1 MRDNNTKKTTRLIHS
16 SQSYDRK
23 FNKKRNEKNEL
34 RRENL
39 YRDIFLL
46 EEKEEDSSEDE
57 AQSEINIVL
66 LYNKEKINIKFN
78 QNRTFEELI
87 KLLEKNYFRVG
98 FKENYKIYYE
108 NKEIS
113 MSDKRKLNKI
123 VKVTDNEVKLVLKAI
138 KKEFLNSKMKRI
150 YIQLENIPSF
160 MDLSEQINK
169 FIKSQKDEEINYD
182 INYKDNSCSIL
193 FSSQEISFS
202 FVAFMTNIKFTNK
215 YYRKLKIDIKYN
227 PLNATSN
234 NRNKLRF
241 MSEENKLSNINK
253 TIEPLTSN
261 NTINPPS
268 GRFNMRTYKSY
279 NKINNR
285 NYYYANTYENDY
297 YEDNFKSIRDSSPYD
312 YEKELEKQKKI
323 KDKKNWVGNKD
334 FFTSVNK
341 KSFNRLLR
349 PKNRLFLKKI
359 NVKSLNSINTI
370 RNRNEK
376 NDKEL
381 RLYETKTSDN
391 KFKNS

>member
-1 MRDNNTKKTTRLIHS
+1 MRGNNRIPTRLIHS
-16 SQSYDRK
+16 SQSVDKKFKKKKENRK
-23 FNKKRNEKNEL
+23 
-34 RRENL
+34 ENL
-39 YRDIFLL
+39 YRDVFLL
-46 EEKEEDSSEDE
+46 EENNEEESEEDSSSD
-57 AQSEINIVL
+57 INIVI
-66 LYNKEKINIKFN
+66 LYNKEKINTKFS
-78 QNRTFEELI
+78 QNRPFCDFV
-87 KLLEKNYFRVG
+87 KFLEKKYFKVG
-98 FKENYKIYYE
+98 FEENYKIYYE

-113 MSDKRKLNKI
+113 MGDKRKINKI
-123 VKVTDNEVKLVLKAI
+123 VNIKDNNEEIKFTLKAM
-138 KKEFLNSKMKRI
+138 KKTFLLNSKISRI

-160 MDLSEQINK
+160 MDLSEQIYK
-169 FIKSQKDEEINYD
+169 FIQAQEEEIDYD
-182 INYKDNSCSIL
+182 INYKDNSCRIL

-202 FVAFMTNIKFTNK
+202 FVAYMTNIKFSNK
-215 YYRKLKIDIKYN
+215 YYRKLKIDIKYS
-227 PLNATSN
+227 PLNATN
-234 NRNKLRF
+234 NKKNNLRY
-241 MSEENKLSNINK
+241 MSEENNKLNNI
-253 TIEPLTSN
+253 N
-261 NTINPPS
+261 NTIDSIRN
-268 GRFNMRTYKSY
+268 NMRTYKSY
-279 NKINNR
+279 KQMNSKG
-285 NYYYANTYENDY
+285 NYYYYDTYENDY

-359 NVKSLNSINTI
+359 NIKGLNSINTI

>member
-1 MRDNNTKKTTRLIHS
+1 MRGNNRIPTRLIHS
-16 SQSYDRK
+16 SQSVDKK
-23 FNKKRNEKNEL
+23 FKKKKENLK
-34 RRENL
+34 ENL
-39 YRDIFLL
+39 YRDVFLL
-46 EEKEEDSSEDE
+46 EENNEEESEEDSSSD
-57 AQSEINIVL
+57 INIVI
-66 LYNKEKINIKFN
+66 LYNKEKINTKFS
-78 QNRTFEELI
+78 QNRPFCDFV
-87 KLLEKNYFRVG
+87 KFLEKKYFKVG
-98 FKENYKIYYE
+98 FEENYKIYYE

-113 MSDKRKLNKI
+113 MGDKRKINKI
-123 VKVTDNEVKLVLKAI
+123 VNIKDNNEEIKFTLKAM
-138 KKEFLNSKMKRI
+138 KKTFLLNSKISRI

-160 MDLSEQINK
+160 MDLSEQIYK
-169 FIKSQKDEEINYD
+169 FIQAQEEEIDYD
-182 INYKDNSCSIL
+182 INYKDNSCRIL

-202 FVAFMTNIKFTNK
+202 FVAYMTNIKFSNK
-215 YYRKLKIDIKYN
+215 YYRKLKIDIKYS
-227 PLNATSN
+227 PLNATN
-234 NRNKLRF
+234 NKKNNLRY
-241 MSEENKLSNINK
+241 MSEENNKLNNI
-253 TIEPLTSN
+253 N
-261 NTINPPS
+261 NTIDSIRN
-268 GRFNMRTYKSY
+268 NMRTYKSY
-279 NKINNR
+279 KQMNSKG
-285 NYYYANTYENDY
+285 NYYYYDTYENDY

-359 NVKSLNSINTI
+359 NIKGLNSINTI

>member
-297 YEDNFKSIRDSSPYD
+297 YEDNFKSIQDSTPYG
-312 YEKELEKQKKI
+312 YEKELERQKKI
-323 KDKKNWVGNKD
+323 RDKKSWVGKND

-341 KSFNRLLR
+341 RSFNKLIR
-349 PKNRLFLKKI
+349 PKHRLYLKKI
-359 NVKSLNSINTI
+359 ININELNTGNFG
-370 RNRNEK
+370 RNSNGK
-376 NDKEL
+376 
-381 RLYETKTSDN
+381 
-391 KFKNS
+391 

>member
-1 MRDNNTKKTTRLIHS
+1 MRGNNRIPTRLIHS
-16 SQSYDRK
+16 SQSVDKKFKKKKENRK
-23 FNKKRNEKNEL
+23 
-34 RRENL
+34 ENL
-39 YRDIFLL
+39 YRDVFLL
-46 EEKEEDSSEDE
+46 EENNEEESEEDSSSD
-57 AQSEINIVL
+57 INIVI
-66 LYNKEKINIKFN
+66 LYNKEKINTKFS
-78 QNRTFEELI
+78 QNRPFCDFV
-87 KLLEKNYFRVG
+87 KFLEKKYFKVG
-98 FKENYKIYYE
+98 FEENYKIYYE

-113 MSDKRKLNKI
+113 MGDKRKINKI
-123 VKVTDNEVKLVLKAI
+123 VNVKDNNEEIKFTLKAM
-138 KKEFLNSKMKRI
+138 KKTFLLNSKISRI

-160 MDLSEQINK
+160 MDLSEQIYK
-169 FIKSQKDEEINYD
+169 FIQAQEEEIDYD
-182 INYKDNSCSIL
+182 INYKDNSCRIL

-202 FVAFMTNIKFTNK
+202 FVAYMTNIKFSNK
-215 YYRKLKIDIKYN
+215 YYRKLKIDIKYS
-227 PLNATSN
+227 PLNATN
-234 NRNKLRF
+234 NKKNNLRY
-241 MSEENKLSNINK
+241 MSEENNKLNNI
-253 TIEPLTSN
+253 N
-261 NTINPPS
+261 NTIDSIRN
-268 GRFNMRTYKSY
+268 NMRTYKSY
-279 NKINNR
+279 KQMNSKG
-285 NYYYANTYENDY
+285 NYYYYDTYENDY

-359 NVKSLNSINTI
+359 NIKGLNSINTI

>member
-1 MRDNNTKKTTRLIHS
+1 MRGNNRIPTRLIHS
-16 SQSYDRK
+16 SQSVDKKFKKKKENRK
-23 FNKKRNEKNEL
+23 
-34 RRENL
+34 ENL
-39 YRDIFLL
+39 YRDVFLL
-46 EEKEEDSSEDE
+46 EENNEEESEEDSSSD
-57 AQSEINIVL
+57 INIVI
-66 LYNKEKINIKFN
+66 LYNKEKIITKFS
-78 QNRTFEELI
+78 QNRPFCDFV
-87 KLLEKNYFRVG
+87 KFLEKKYFKVG
-98 FKENYKIYYE
+98 FEENYKIYYE

-113 MSDKRKLNKI
+113 MGDKRKINKI
-123 VKVTDNEVKLVLKAI
+123 VNIKDNNEEIKFTLKAM
-138 KKEFLNSKMKRI
+138 KKTFLLNSKISRI

-160 MDLSEQINK
+160 MDLSEQIYK
-169 FIKSQKDEEINYD
+169 FIQAQEEEIDYD
-182 INYKDNSCSIL
+182 INYKDNSCRIL

-202 FVAFMTNIKFTNK
+202 FVAYMTNIKFSNK
-215 YYRKLKIDIKYN
+215 YYRKLKIDIKYS
-227 PLNATSN
+227 PLNATN
-234 NRNKLRF
+234 NKKNNLRY
-241 MSEENKLSNINK
+241 MSEENNKLNNI
-253 TIEPLTSN
+253 N
-261 NTINPPS
+261 NTIDSIRN
-268 GRFNMRTYKSY
+268 NMRTYKSY
-279 NKINNR
+279 KQMNSKG
-285 NYYYANTYENDY
+285 NYYYYDTYENDY

-359 NVKSLNSINTI
+359 NVKGLNSINTI

>member
-1 MRDNNTKKTTRLIHS
+1 MRDNNRIPTRLIHS
-16 SQSYDRK
+16 SLSMDIKLRK
-23 FNKKRNEKNEL
+23 KKENLK
-34 RRENL
+34 ENL
-39 YRDIFLL
+39 YRDVFLL
-46 EEKEEDSSEDE
+46 EENNEEESEEDSSSD
-57 AQSEINIVL
+57 INIVI
-66 LYNKEKINIKFN
+66 LYNKEKINTKFS
-78 QNRTFEELI
+78 QNRPFCDFV
-87 KLLEKNYFRVG
+87 KFLEKKYFKVG
-98 FKENYKIYYE
+98 FEENYKIYYE

-113 MSDKRKLNKI
+113 MGDKRKINKI
-123 VKVTDNEVKLVLKAI
+123 VNIKDNNEEIKFTLKAM
-138 KKEFLNSKMKRI
+138 KKTFLLNSKISRI

-160 MDLSEQINK
+160 MDLSEQIYK
-169 FIKSQKDEEINYD
+169 FIQAQEEEIDYD
-182 INYKDNSCSIL
+182 INYKDNSCRIL

-202 FVAFMTNIKFTNK
+202 FVAYMTNIKFSNK
-215 YYRKLKIDIKYN
+215 YYRKLKIDIKYS
-227 PLNATSN
+227 PLNATN
-234 NRNKLRF
+234 NKKNNLRY
-241 MSEENKLSNINK
+241 MSEENNKLNNI
-253 TIEPLTSN
+253 N
-261 NTINPPS
+261 NTIDSIRN
-268 GRFNMRTYKSY
+268 NMRTYKSY
-279 NKINNR
+279 KQMNSKG
-285 NYYYANTYENDY
+285 NYYYYDTYENDY

-359 NVKSLNSINTI
+359 NVKGLNSINTI

>member
-1 MRDNNTKKTTRLIHS
+1 MRGNNRIPTRLIHS
-16 SQSYDRK
+16 SQSVDKKFKKKKENRK
-23 FNKKRNEKNEL
+23 
-34 RRENL
+34 ENL
-39 YRDIFLL
+39 YRDVFLL
-46 EEKEEDSSEDE
+46 EENNEEESEEDSSSD
-57 AQSEINIVL
+57 INIVI
-66 LYNKEKINIKFN
+66 LYNKEKINTKFS
-78 QNRTFEELI
+78 QNRPFCDFV
-87 KLLEKNYFRVG
+87 KFLEKKYFKVG
-98 FKENYKIYYE
+98 FEENYKIYYE

-113 MSDKRKLNKI
+113 MGDKRKINKI
-123 VKVTDNEVKLVLKAI
+123 VNIKDNNEEIKFTLKAM
-138 KKEFLNSKMKRI
+138 KKTFLLNSKISRI

-160 MDLSEQINK
+160 MDLSEQIYK
-169 FIKSQKDEEINYD
+169 FIQAQEEEIDYD
-182 INYKDNSCSIL
+182 INYKDNSCRIL

-202 FVAFMTNIKFTNK
+202 FVAYMTNIKFSNK
-215 YYRKLKIDIKYN
+215 YYRKLKIDIKYS
-227 PLNATSN
+227 PLNATN
-234 NRNKLRF
+234 NKKNNLRY
-241 MSEENKLSNINK
+241 MSEESNKLNNI
-253 TIEPLTSN
+253 N
-261 NTINPPS
+261 NTIDSIRN
-268 GRFNMRTYKSY
+268 NMRTYKSY
-279 NKINNR
+279 KQMNSKG
-285 NYYYANTYENDY
+285 NYYYYDTYENDY

-359 NVKSLNSINTI
+359 NVKGLNSINTI

>member
-1 MRDNNTKKTTRLIHS
+1 MRGNNRIPTRLIHS
-16 SQSYDRK
+16 SQSVDKKFKKKKENRK
-23 FNKKRNEKNEL
+23 
-34 RRENL
+34 ENL
-39 YRDIFLL
+39 YRDVFLL
-46 EEKEEDSSEDE
+46 EENNEEESEEDSSSD
-57 AQSEINIVL
+57 INIVI
-66 LYNKEKINIKFN
+66 LYNKEKINTKFS
-78 QNRTFEELI
+78 QNRPFCDFV
-87 KLLEKNYFRVG
+87 KFLEKKYFKVG
-98 FKENYKIYYE
+98 FEENYKIYYE

-113 MSDKRKLNKI
+113 MGDKRKINKI
-123 VKVTDNEVKLVLKAI
+123 VNVKDNNEEIKFTLKAM
-138 KKEFLNSKMKRI
+138 KKTFLLNSKISRI

-160 MDLSEQINK
+160 MDLSEQIYK
-169 FIKSQKDEEINYD
+169 FIQAQEEEIDYD
-182 INYKDNSCSIL
+182 INYKDNSCRIL

-202 FVAFMTNIKFTNK
+202 FVAYMTNIKFSNK
-215 YYRKLKIDIKYN
+215 YYRKLKIDIKYS
-227 PLNATSN
+227 PLNATN
-234 NRNKLRF
+234 NKKNNLRYI
-241 MSEENKLSNINK
+241 SEENNKLNNI
-253 TIEPLTSN
+253 N
-261 NTINPPS
+261 NTIDSIRN
-268 GRFNMRTYKSY
+268 NMRTYKSY
-279 NKINNR
+279 KQMNSKG
-285 NYYYANTYENDY
+285 NYYYYDTYENDY

-359 NVKSLNSINTI
+359 NVKGLNSINTI

>member
-1 MRDNNTKKTTRLIHS
+1 MRGNNRIPTRLIHS
-16 SQSYDRK
+16 SQSVDKKFKKKKENRK
-23 FNKKRNEKNEL
+23 
-34 RRENL
+34 ENL
-39 YRDIFLL
+39 YRDVFLL
-46 EEKEEDSSEDE
+46 EENNEEESEEDSSSD
-57 AQSEINIVL
+57 INIVI
-66 LYNKEKINIKFN
+66 LYNKEKINTKFS
-78 QNRTFEELI
+78 QNRPFCDFV
-87 KLLEKNYFRVG
+87 KFLEKKYFKVG
-98 FKENYKIYYE
+98 FEENYKIYYE

-113 MSDKRKLNKI
+113 MGDKRKINKI
-123 VKVTDNEVKLVLKAI
+123 VNIKDNNEEIKFTLKAM
-138 KKEFLNSKMKRI
+138 KKTFLLNSKISRI

-160 MDLSEQINK
+160 MDLSEQIYK
-169 FIKSQKDEEINYD
+169 FIQAQEEEIDYD
-182 INYKDNSCSIL
+182 INYKDNSCRIL

-202 FVAFMTNIKFTNK
+202 FVAYMTNIKFSNK
-215 YYRKLKIDIKYN
+215 YYRKLKIDIKYS
-227 PLNATSN
+227 PLNATN
-234 NRNKLRF
+234 NKKNNLRY
-241 MSEENKLSNINK
+241 MSEENNKLNNI
-253 TIEPLTSN
+253 N
-261 NTINPPS
+261 NTIDSIRN
-268 GRFNMRTYKSY
+268 NMRTYKSY
-279 NKINNR
+279 KQMNSKG
-285 NYYYANTYENDY
+285 NYYYYDTYENDY

-359 NVKSLNSINTI
+359 NVKGLNSINTI